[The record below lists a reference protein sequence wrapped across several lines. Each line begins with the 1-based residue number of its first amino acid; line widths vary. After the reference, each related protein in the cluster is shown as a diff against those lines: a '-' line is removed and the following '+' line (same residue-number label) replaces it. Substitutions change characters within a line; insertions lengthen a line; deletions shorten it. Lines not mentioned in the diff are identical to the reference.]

1 LFTGITTILPF
12 LSRGTADGPALDH
25 LIRAAASALSQ
36 TCELPHELLIVDD
49 GSQPELASLEAV
61 RGLLSKP
68 EVRLLR
74 LAENQGLVYALNAGL
89 TQARYDL
96 IARIDGDDVWRPGKL
111 ARQLEAFRLDPDLT
125 LVASSM
131 RLVHPHGAAL
141 DRDEIRAGGWRE
153 TLALCRDIGCPFP
166 HGSILARKDVF
177 ETLGGYPHSPRFTH
191 CEDYA
196 LWTAWIRFFKV
207 RIIQPVFL
215 EYTVSSNQISAR
227 WTAQQRKATER
238 VKSSFLDLGN
248 HDHIPEAI
256 ARIAQGLA
264 LPLLQASKTLST
276 AWLFYSDIV
285 ADASLYEAAT
295 IVFPDRSVHKTGDI
309 SQTVVRN
316 AFYLGGAEG
325 VSESAEREFLGR
337 PRTVES

>member
-1 LFTGITTILPF
+1 MFNGISTILPF
-12 LSRGTADGPALDH
+12 FSRRTGDRPAVDS
-25 LIRAAASALSQ
+25 LIRAAASVLSE
-36 TCELPHELLIVDD
+36 TCGLPHELLIVDD
-49 GSQPELASLEAV
+49 GSQPELASLDAL
-61 RGLLSKP
+61 RPLLSNP
-68 EVRLLR
+68 EARLLR

-96 IARIDGDDVWRPGKL
+96 IARIDGDDLWRPGKL
-111 ARQLEAFRLDPDLT
+111 ARQLEAFHSDPALT

-131 RLVHPHGAAL
+131 RLVHPHDASL

-191 CEDYA
+191 CEDFA

-207 RIIQPVFL
+207 RIIEPVLL
-215 EYTVSSNQISAR
+215 EYTVSRDQISAR
-227 WTAQQRKATER
+227 WAAQQRRATER
-238 VKSSFLDLGN
+238 VQSAFLGLGN
-248 HDHIPEAI
+248 HDRIPEAI

-264 LPLLQASKTLST
+264 LPLLQASKALST

-285 ADASLYEAAT
+285 ADPSLYEEAK
-295 IVFPDRSVHKTGDI
+295 IVFPDRSVHERGEISKTIAG
-309 SQTVVRN
+309 S
-316 AFYLGGAEG
+316 AFHLSAEQ
-325 VSESAEREFLGR
+325 VSAAAEREFLGR

>member
-12 LSRGTADGPALDH
+12 FSRGTGDGPALDT
-25 LIRAAASALSQ
+25 LLRAAASALSQ

-49 GSQPELASLEAV
+49 GSQPELASREAL

-111 ARQLEAFRLDPDLT
+111 ARQLEAFRSDPDLT

-131 RLVHPHGAAL
+131 RLVHPHNSSL

-153 TLALCRDIGCPFP
+153 ALALCRDIGCPFP

-177 ETLGGYPHSPRFTH
+177 ETLGGYPHSPQFTH
-191 CEDYA
+191 CEDFA

-207 RIIQPVFL
+207 RIIEPVFL
-215 EYTVSSNQISAR
+215 EYTVSRNQISAR
-227 WTAQQRKATER
+227 WTAQQRKAAAR
-238 VKSSFLDLGN
+238 VKSSFLDLGD
-248 HDHIPEAI
+248 HDYIPEAI
-256 ARIAQGLA
+256 ARIAQELA
-264 LPLLQASKTLST
+264 LPLLQVSKALST
-276 AWLFYSDIV
+276 AWLFYRDIV
-285 ADASLYEAAT
+285 ADASLYEAAK
-295 IVFPDRSVHKTGDI
+295 IVFPDRAVLKKDEI
-309 SQTVVRN
+309 SQTIAGN
-316 AFYLGGAEG
+316 AFYLGAER
-325 VSESAEREFLGR
+325 VSAATEREFLGL